1 MAHAIGQRFITPAA
15 STAVERAA
23 KRGRKE
29 VGGGNE
35 EFVAI
40 TKRNRGAAIAEM
52 ECVIEIRPRADVRP
66 YTEREGRTI
75 AV

>member
-1 MAHAIGQRFITPAA
+1 MG
-15 STAVERAA
+15 
-23 KRGRKE
+23 RGK
-29 VGGGNE
+29 E

-66 YTEREGRTI
+66 YTEREGTTI